1 MSASLLYRVASVLI
15 VLFAAGHQFGFRQ
28 VNPAWKA
35 DTLVSSMRS
44 LTFDVQGFTRSYWD
58 FYTGFGLF
66 VTVFLLLAALLAWQ
80 LGNPEVAGLAPMRPL
95 AWGLVLAFAVSTF
108 LSWTYFFVAP
118 LALSSIIT
126 VVLIAAAAL

>member
-15 VLFAAGHQFGFRQ
+15 VLFAAGHQFGFRK

-35 DTLVSSMRS
+35 ETLVSSMRS

-80 LGNPEVAGLAPMRPL
+80 LGNPELAKLARPL
-95 AWGLVLAFAVSTF
+95 AWGLVLAFAVSTY
-108 LSWTYFFVAP
+108 LSWTYFFIAP

-126 VVLIAAAAL
+126 VVLIAAAVV